1 MRSFP
6 NSMFLSAVAFSA
18 ASCGYVAPYSS
29 SGPSLSKEGVEIAIA
44 GERCYVN
51 RSGEQYPTTVDDDHL
66 NLDLRLQIKN
76 KSSHV
81 AVLTPDRVDLSETVA
96 GERMVMHPRETEAIS
111 LQPGE
116 TKIIALAFEQSGT
129 LDCQHDLALEAA
141 GAVEIEGGKVS
152 RADPLPRVALTTGE
166 KQGSANFSP
175 ERHLFVTFVH

>member
-1 MRSFP
+1 MR
-6 NSMFLSAVAFSA
+6 LFSSSTFISVVVVCA

-44 GERCYVN
+44 EERCYVN
-51 RSGEQYPTTVDDDHL
+51 RSGEQFPTTVDDDHL

-81 AVLTPDRVDLSETVA
+81 AVLTPDHVDLSETVA
-96 GERMVMHPRETEAIS
+96 GERMVMHPRESEAIS

-116 TKIIALAFEQSGT
+116 TKIIALAFEQSGK
-129 LDCQHDLALEAA
+129 LDCHHDLALEAA

-152 RADPLPRVALTTGE
+152 FEPIRFLATR
-166 KQGSANFSP
+166 
-175 ERHLFVTFVH
+175 

>member
-1 MRSFP
+1 MKRFQNP
-6 NSMFLSAVAFSA
+6 VFLSAMVICA
-18 ASCGYVAPYSS
+18 ASCGYVAPYTS

-51 RSGEQYPTTVDDDHL
+51 RSAEPFPTTVDDDNL

-81 AVLTPDRVDLSETVA
+81 AVLTPDHVGLSETVA
-96 GERMVMHPRETEAIS
+96 GERMVMHPRKSEAIS

-116 TKIIALAFEQSGT
+116 TQTISLNFEQSGE
-129 LDCQHDLALEAA
+129 LDCHHDLALEAA

-152 RADPLPRVALTTGE
+152 FEPIRFLASR
-166 KQGSANFSP
+166 
-175 ERHLFVTFVH
+175 